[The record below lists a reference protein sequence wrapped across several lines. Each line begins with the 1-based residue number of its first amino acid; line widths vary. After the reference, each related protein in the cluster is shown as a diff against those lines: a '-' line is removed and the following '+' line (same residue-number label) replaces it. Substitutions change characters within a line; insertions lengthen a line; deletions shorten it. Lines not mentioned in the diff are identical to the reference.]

1 MKKKIIEIKSLL
13 KNNKKVV
20 ENYFFMTILQIL
32 NSLFYL
38 LIYPFLIR
46 TMGAESYGLY
56 IFAMSIV
63 TYFITFVNFGF
74 EMPAVKMIAQN
85 AEDNFMKSTILSNV
99 LSAKIYLEI
108 LAILIFAIV
117 LYAIPTLRVNWI
129 IFSLCFI
136 QTLTSIFFPQWY
148 FQGIQKMR
156 IVTYIQLFYKILSL
170 PLIFIL
176 ISKPSDI
183 WIFVLITSST
193 GVFGAITSWLIL
205 KFQDKLTFKLA
216 SPSEVKRYYKEA
228 FPFFLTTSTGVIKEQ
243 SIVVIIGAFL
253 GMRDVAI
260 FDLANKIIMVPRT
273 LLVSVNGALFPK
285 IIANVQTHIVKKII
299 RYEAIIGVLVILVML
314 AFGKW
319 VVIFMGGLSMLQSY
333 PIAVILSITVLVWLV
348 VGSYNN
354 FVFIP
359 QNKNYFITKNQFVAM
374 FSFFLFCFVGLTYEK
389 SVYVLAISIALSG
402 LTEIAYCKYLI
413 KKHNLL

>member
-314 AFGKW
+314 VFGKW